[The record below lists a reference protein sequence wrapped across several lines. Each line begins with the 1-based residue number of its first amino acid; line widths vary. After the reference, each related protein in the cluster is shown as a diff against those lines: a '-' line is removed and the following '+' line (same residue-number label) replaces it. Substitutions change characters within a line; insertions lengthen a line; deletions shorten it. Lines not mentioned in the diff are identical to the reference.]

1 MSDGVSCRSPAG
13 PLPPKSWKLNSR
25 KDTWETATWRD
36 EALSLVLSHRVD
48 LPLVAPFT
56 SDSTL
61 PSTPRNPKLET
72 FMLRIP
78 SLSFL
83 CFQILLDS
91 CTISEFQDGIVP
103 YIPTH
108 LRKDLIRFSAVHS
121 PLSIAHLYAL
131 WGSEGH
137 VDGEVIVVGP
147 GVTLREDYFIRSHSE
162 NGSNAVIAGENPHV
176 DWEWDMEEVDIESP
190 LHSLVFLNTSILS
203 STLFSFPPTLTHLA
217 LINMSMPVPLHRL
230 PHIVPLIIILDV
242 SYNAWLG
249 ANSVPGGRGRL
260 KGPQPP
266 RDTPIMDLRHV
277 DWPRWNH
284 LKVLGFRGNYMPE
297 NFLKG
302 VNKGR
307 WDEIT
312 VVL

>member
-1 MSDGVSCRSPAG
+1 
-13 PLPPKSWKLNSR
+13 
-25 KDTWETATWRD
+25 
-36 EALSLVLSHRVD
+36 
-48 LPLVAPFT
+48 
-56 SDSTL
+56 
-61 PSTPRNPKLET
+61 
-72 FMLRIP
+72 
-78 SLSFL
+78 
-83 CFQILLDS
+83 
-91 CTISEFQDGIVP
+91 
-103 YIPTH
+103 
-108 LRKDLIRFSAVHS
+108 
-121 PLSIAHLYAL
+121 
-131 WGSEGH
+131 

-147 GVTLREDYFIRSHSE
+147 SVTLREDYFIRSHSE
-162 NGSNAVIAGENPHV
+162 NGSNAVIAGEDPHV
-176 DWEWDMEEVDIESP
+176 DWEWDMEEADMESP
-190 LHSLVFLNTSILS
+190 LHSLVFLNTSISS

-217 LINMSMPVPLHRL
+217 LINISMPVPLHRL
-230 PHIVPLIIILDV
+230 PHIAPLIIILDV

-249 ANSVPGGRGRL
+249 ANSVPGGRERL

-284 LKVLGFRGNYMPE
+284 LKVLGFRGNYVPE